1 MWNIN
6 YVGIHSVTVEEVRRV
21 FGTCDFFVCSLP
33 YLENDYQVGK
43 PGHPGLRL
51 RQVSR
56 KSIYQS
62 RNQASRDLE
71 YFSQPTWV
79 LENKQLFPRP
89 CGLHYTLALSRR
101 AGA

>member
-1 MWNIN
+1 MPW
-6 YVGIHSVTVEEVRRV
+6 IHSVTVEEVRRV

-71 YFSQPTWV
+71 YFSQPTWD